1 MAPPRNR
8 RPGFSRRAQYGLFI
22 GYVIAATG
30 ALVGAILL
38 ILSAVDP
45 TGFAALRMAVAE
57 ATAPVST
64 AMSSVTR
71 GLAAIPNAIGDHFG
85 TVGENRRLK
94 QKIEANR
101 ELLMRARTLVNDNR
115 RLKALLNVRERTSDT
130 VAVARIV
137 SSSASSTRRFGL
149 LNAGHDQGVREGQPV
164 RGPEGLIG
172 RVLEAGP
179 DVARVLLLT
188 DPDSVVPVRR
198 TRDGLPA
205 IATGRGDGL
214 LEIKPV
220 SIGDPVPKPGD
231 VLMSSGTGGIYPPD
245 IPVARVVRSGR
256 DSAVARPFAR
266 PGTLDVAIVQRA
278 FFPLPPPLPPAN
290 EAPPAGATP
299 VPTGT
304 PATES
309 AP

>member
-1 MAPPRNR
+1 MAPPKNR
-8 RPGFSRRAQYGLFI
+8 RPGFSRRAQYGLFL
-22 GYVIAATG
+22 GYVIAAAG

-38 ILSAVDP
+38 VVSAIDP
-45 TGFAALRMAVAE
+45 TGFASLRMAAAE

-64 AMSSVTR
+64 AFSSVTR
-71 GLAAIPNAIGDHFG
+71 GLVSIPQAIGDHFG
-85 TVGENRRLK
+85 TVSENRRLK
-94 QKIEANR
+94 KQITDNR
-101 ELLMRARTLVNDNR
+101 ELLMRARTLAYDNR
-115 RLKALLNVRERTSDT
+115 RLKTLLALRERTSDA

-149 LNAGHDQGVREGQPV
+149 LNAGRSQGVREGQPV

-179 DVARVLLLT
+179 DVARILFIT

-214 LEIKPV
+214 VEIKPV
-220 SIGDPVPKPGD
+220 SMGDPLPKPGD

-245 IPVARVVRSGR
+245 IPVARVLRVGR
-256 DSAVARPFAR
+256 DSAIARPFAQ
-266 PGTLDVAIVQRA
+266 PGTLDVAMVQRA
-278 FFPLPPPLPPAN
+278 FFPLPPPLPPSQN
-290 EAPPAGATP
+290 APAAGAMP
-299 VPTGT
+299 PT
-304 PATES
+304 PAPT
-309 AP
+309 P